1 MQSVQFPAIS
11 VAFNESTSDDTT
23 RQPNKLATK
32 CAAANQSL
40 GTIVMIGCDSFL
52 GAVVDRVD
60 GADRAERR

>member
-1 MQSVQFPAIS
+1 MQSVQSPAIS
-11 VAFNESTSDDTT
+11 VAFNESTSDDAT

-40 GTIVMIGCDSFL
+40 GISVMIGSDSFL

-60 GADRAERR
+60 DAGRTERR